1 LAVRSVVKEAA
12 KPVRLFSEVPVFL
25 TEADDLGSTR
35 SQEALSPVMIS
46 APFNRLDY
54 PSLRQSAY
62 LNQASLGL
70 ISQPAVTAM
79 HTFID
84 NVARHGNLYMSDSD
98 EVAYFETLRERASRL
113 LHCDSSRVAIVASAS
128 EILGQIPMLLQPKL
142 KSTILAVSS
151 DFPAITRPWLR
162 LAALRNHTVRFVD
175 DQPSCDL
182 TDTLIEAIDEST
194 SVVAVSSVQYAT
206 GTVVDISRL
215 RQSSVQVG
223 ARLIVDATQAAGATR
238 VDAAAW
244 DADAVITSGYKW
256 LGGHGGIALAVMS
269 PLLLEQI
276 PPLPGWMGA
285 TDPFGFDATTLSL
298 ANDARRYT
306 QSTMSY
312 VSMAGLVVAI
322 EQLLSLGEAGI
333 EAHAQSLAAMLV
345 SDVSKYGWQP
355 FRGVGDPAGSP
366 HIISLGHPSESVQAT
381 VERLRTH
388 NIVCGTR
395 GGRIRISLA
404 PYNDESDVNA
414 VSEALAG
421 AGS

>member
-1 LAVRSVVKEAA
+1 
-12 KPVRLFSEVPVFL
+12 
-25 TEADDLGSTR
+25 
-35 SQEALSPVMIS
+35 MIS
-46 APFNRLDY
+46 PPFDRLDY
-54 PSLRQSAY
+54 PSLRQSVY

-70 ISQPAVTAM
+70 IGQPAVTAM

-84 NVARHGNLYMSDSD
+84 NVARHGNLYMSDRD
-98 EVAYFETLRERASRL
+98 EVAYCETLRERASRL
-113 LHCDSSRVAIVASAS
+113 LHCESTQVAIVASAS
-128 EILGQIPMLLQPKL
+128 EILGQLPMLLQPRL
-142 KSTILAVSS
+142 KSTVLAVSS

-162 LAALRNHTVRFVD
+162 LSALKNHTVRFVD
-175 DQPSCDL
+175 DQPTCDL

-215 RQSSVQVG
+215 RQSTLQVG

-244 DADAVITSGYKW
+244 GADAVVTSGYKW
-256 LGGHGGIALAVMS
+256 LGGHGGVALAIMS

-285 TDPFGFDATTLSL
+285 TEPFGFDATSLSL

-312 VSMAGLVVAI
+312 VCMAGLVTAI
-322 EQLLSLGEAGI
+322 EQLLSLDETRI
-333 EAHAQSLAAMLV
+333 EAHARSLAATLV
-345 SDVSKYGWQP
+345 SEAAKYGWQP
-355 FRGVGDPAGSP
+355 FRSVGDPAGSL
-366 HIISLGHPSESVQAT
+366 HIISLGRPRKSVQAM
-381 VERLRTH
+381 VERLRSH
-388 NIVCGTR
+388 NIVCSTR

-414 VSEALAG
+414 LIEAFAG

>member
-1 LAVRSVVKEAA
+1 
-12 KPVRLFSEVPVFL
+12 
-25 TEADDLGSTR
+25 
-35 SQEALSPVMIS
+35 MIS
-46 APFNRLDY
+46 PPFDRLDY

-70 ISQPAVTAM
+70 IGQPAVTAM

-98 EVAYFETLRERASRL
+98 EVAYCETLRERASRL
-113 LHCDSSRVAIVASAS
+113 LHCDSSQVAIVASAS
-128 EILGQIPMLLQPKL
+128 EILGQLPMLLQPRP

-162 LAALRNHTVRFVD
+162 LAALKNHTVRFVE
-175 DQPSCDL
+175 DQPACDL
-182 TDTLIEAIDEST
+182 TDTLIEAMDEST
-194 SVVAVSSVQYAT
+194 SVVAVSNVQYAT
-206 GTVVDISRL
+206 GTVVNISRL
-215 RQSSVQVG
+215 RQSTIRVG

-244 DADAVITSGYKW
+244 DADAVVTSGYKW

-285 TDPFGFDATTLSL
+285 TDPFGFDATSVSL

-312 VSMAGLVVAI
+312 VSMVGLVVAI
-322 EQLLSLGEAGI
+322 EQLLSLGEARI
-333 EAHAQSLAAMLV
+333 EAHARSLAAMVV
-345 SDVSKYGWQP
+345 SEASKYGWQP
-355 FRGVGDPAGSP
+355 FRSVGDPAGSP
-366 HIISLGHPSESVQAT
+366 HIISLGRPRESVQAI
-381 VERLRTH
+381 VEKLRSH
-388 NIVCGTR
+388 NIVCSTR

-404 PYNDESDVNA
+404 PYNDESDV
-414 VSEALAG
+414 STLIEAFAG
-421 AGS
+421 AGSGSRVDLTG